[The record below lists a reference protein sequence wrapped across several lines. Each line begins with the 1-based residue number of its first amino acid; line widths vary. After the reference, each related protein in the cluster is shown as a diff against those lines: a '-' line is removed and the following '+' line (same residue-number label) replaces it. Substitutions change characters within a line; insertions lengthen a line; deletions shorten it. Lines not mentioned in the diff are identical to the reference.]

1 MPISDST
8 GSSSRSVAERVTC
21 ERWLCAPY
29 SEMFFEH
36 GHRLVTG
43 TSTFIVTVVT
53 PAFDSARSVTR

>member
-1 MPISDST
+1 MSISVST
-8 GSSSRSVAERVTC
+8 ARSPRSVAAIVTC

-43 TSTFIVTVVT
+43 TSTCSVTVVM
-53 PAFDSARSVTR
+53 PACASARSVTR